1 MKLRVKGMSCGHC
14 AKAIREAISAVC
26 AEARV
31 EVDLE
36 AGTVTVEGTDD
47 RAAIA
52 KAIEE
57 AGYEVQEEAL
67 GGASPA

>member
-1 MKLRVKGMSCGHC
+1 MKLRVKGMSCEHC
-14 AKAIREAISAVC
+14 VKAIREAVTAVC
-26 AEARV
+26 AGAEV

-47 RAAIA
+47 RAAVVE
-52 KAIEE
+52 AIEE

-67 GGASPA
+67 GGAAPA